1 MVFCLFRTRDILI
14 YKFTYNDEEYT
25 FNPELEVPKLNIE
38 TGEMEFGPET
48 LKEQLG
54 MTDEESAAAHAEG
67 LLNEVRGKRDELLKE
82 TDTWGLQDYPATAEQ
97 LAYRQALRDITD
109 NYTSLEDVVW
119 PTKPE

>member
-1 MVFCLFRTRDILI
+1 M
-14 YKFTYNDEEYT
+14 YKFIYNGEEYT
-25 FNPELEVPKLNIE
+25 FNPELEVPFFDPE
-38 TGEMEFGPET
+38 TEEMTFGPQT

-67 LLNEVRGKRDELLKE
+67 LLNELRGERDKKLEE
-82 TDTWGLQDYPATAEQ
+82 TDTWGLQDYPASDEQ